1 MTESINFH
9 NARADDILS
18 LARIRA
24 TLERMED
31 TIVFR
36 LIDRAQYAHNEVVYR
51 PGAFSELREKE
62 NWTGS
67 WVEWFL
73 KETESSHGACTWD

>member
-1 MTESINFH
+1 M
-9 NARADDILS
+9 
-18 LARIRA
+18 
-24 TLERMED
+24 
-31 TIVFR
+31 FR